1 MKSSA
6 VGDTMRR
13 RFGPWFVALPFIATV
28 GILLG
33 GAALW
38 LVITSVQTQDGSFTS
53 EAWTTAFDSPRDTSA
68 MRNTLL
74 VSALTASVAAL
85 FGTPLMLAISTS
97 GRRGRDLSVSAANAA
112 ANFGGAS
119 LAVAWIATLG
129 TYGFARLAVQSLGW
143 DLPVELSSVVGYV
156 IVYSSFVI
164 PLFVLLTLP
173 AAGVL
178 RPEFWEAVQTVGG
191 GRASYWTRVGLPVLA
206 PFVASGWVLCFTWS
220 AGQFSAPYALV
231 GETPKDS
238 LITLR
243 IGDLLFS
250 AIGGTLR
257 FQQAAVYSVLLVALS
272 VVALAIY
279 FLSTR
284 RVLSWLAT

>member
-206 PFVASGWVLCFTWS
+206 PFIASGWVLCFTWS

>member
-1 MKSSA
+1 
-6 VGDTMRR
+6 
-13 RFGPWFVALPFIATV
+13 
-28 GILLG
+28 
-33 GAALW
+33 
-38 LVITSVQTQDGSFTS
+38 
-53 EAWTTAFDSPRDTSA
+53 
-68 MRNTLL
+68 
-74 VSALTASVAAL
+74 
-85 FGTPLMLAISTS
+85 MLAISTS

-272 VVALAIY
+272 VVALVIY

>member
-1 MKSSA
+1 M
-6 VGDTMRR
+6 
-13 RFGPWFVALPFIATV
+13 
-28 GILLG
+28 
-33 GAALW
+33 
-38 LVITSVQTQDGSFTS
+38 
-53 EAWTTAFDSPRDTSA
+53 
-68 MRNTLL
+68 
-74 VSALTASVAAL
+74 
-85 FGTPLMLAISTS
+85 
-97 GRRGRDLSVSAANAA
+97 
-112 ANFGGAS
+112 
-119 LAVAWIATLG
+119 
-129 TYGFARLAVQSLGW
+129 
-143 DLPVELSSVVGYV
+143 
-156 IVYSSFVI
+156 
-164 PLFVLLTLP
+164 
-173 AAGVL
+173 
-178 RPEFWEAVQTVGG
+178 GG

>member
-272 VVALAIY
+272 VVALVIY

>member
-68 MRNTLL
+68 MRNTLV

-206 PFVASGWVLCFTWS
+206 PFIASGWVLCFTWS

-272 VVALAIY
+272 VVALVIY